1 MIFKKIKFLFDNF
14 YLTNEA
20 DTIDKKD
27 KKINGTK
34 INLFLKKK
42 YKNKKIFYVIQRSPG
57 AGMFS
62 NLIFV
67 LNHLIICEKHKFIPI
82 VDMENFPTI
91 YNEKNKIFKTL
102 NSWEYY
108 FKPVSKFRLDKIY
121 NSQRTIISSN
131 FNYKNFEITSK
142 KVKDVYK
149 KYIKI
154 KKIYKT
160 AANKFFD
167 RKIKNNKVLAV
178 HYRGTSY
185 KTSAGHPFPPT
196 ANQMKNTIN
205 HLLKKEKYNKIFLC
219 TEDYKMFKFLK
230 SIYKDKIIFKDSY
243 RSYKDDAFKIYPRKN
258 HRFKLGK
265 EIIEESLIISKC
277 DGFLSTETNISNF
290 VNIIMKNNKPKF
302 YKIENGYNS
311 TNEYY
316 AMWLWYLKVILPNF
330 FGGFGDF
337 VKISYPKFNKI

>member
-14 YLTNEA
+14 YLTSEA

-82 VDMENFPTI
+82 IDMENFPTI

-108 FKPVSKFRLDKIY
+108 FKPVSKFQLDKIY

-142 KVKDVYK
+142 KVKNFYK

-154 KKIYKT
+154 KKIYKI
-160 AANKFFD
+160 AANKFFE

-219 TEDYKMFKFLK
+219 TEDYKMFIFLK
-230 SIYKDKIIFKDSY
+230 KIFKDKIIFKDSY
-243 RSYKDDAFKIYPRKN
+243 RSCKDDAFKVYPRKTIDLN
-258 HRFKLGK
+258 L
-265 EIIEESLIISKC
+265 
-277 DGFLSTETNISNF
+277 
-290 VNIIMKNNKPKF
+290 
-302 YKIENGYNS
+302 
-311 TNEYY
+311 
-316 AMWLWYLKVILPNF
+316 
-330 FGGFGDF
+330 
-337 VKISYPKFNKI
+337 

>member
-14 YLTNEA
+14 YLTSEA

-82 VDMENFPTI
+82 IDMENFPTI

-108 FKPVSKFRLDKIY
+108 FKPVSKFQLDKIY
-121 NSQRTIISSN
+121 KFNRVFICSN
-131 FNYKNFEITSK
+131 FNYKNFEIVSK
-142 KVKDVYK
+142 DIKRIYK

-154 KKIYKT
+154 KKQYKDE
-160 AANKFFD
+160 ANKFIN
-167 RKIKNNKVLAV
+167 KYIKNNKVLAV

-185 KTSAGHPFPPT
+185 KTSAGHPYPPT
-196 ANQMKNTIN
+196 APQMIN
-205 HLLKKEKYNKIFLC
+205 AINNLLKKENYNKIFLC

-230 SIYKDKIIFKDSY
+230 SRYKNKLIFKHSY
-243 RSYKDDAFKIYPRKN
+243 RSFEDDAFKIYPRKN
-258 HRFKLGK
+258 HRYKLGK
-265 EIIEESLIISKC
+265 EIIEESLIISNC

-290 VNIIMKNNKPKF
+290 IKIIMKNNKPKF
-302 YKIENGYNS
+302 YNIDNGYNS

-316 AMWLWYLKVILPNF
+316 AMWLWYLKLILPSF
-330 FGGFGDF
+330 LGGFKDR
-337 VKISYPKFNKI
+337 VKISNPKFN